1 MSDKPTIRVEATGTA
16 SAAPDIA
23 RIRLFTFAEDPA
35 PGDALTSCS
44 LLTDRVLAALRDAG
58 IASSDLETTS
68 IDLNQQHRR
77 EAEASVQNYRASSS
91 LVATVRPPADAGR
104 IIAAAVDAAGT
115 GVGINDVSFDID
127 DRAPLT
133 SLARRDAVARA
144 VSAAHELADAAGL
157 VLAPFSSS
165 SKVWGC
171 NHTSGAAGS
180 CLVPRQRKAHAADRG
195 AGELSMAV
203 TVSAVF
209 RGGSRAMLSPSCSP
223 LAGRTSSA
231 RRRRTLSVPWREVPP
246 FRVVSDFQPAGDQPA
261 AIDALARG

>member
-16 SAAPDIA
+16 SGPPDIA

-58 IASSDLETTS
+58 IASCDLETTS
-68 IDLNQQHRR
+68 IELNQQHRR
-77 EAEASVQNYRASSS
+77 EPEANVQSYRASSS

-104 IIAAAVDAAGT
+104 IIAAAADAAGT

-157 VLAPFSSS
+157 ALGSLLELVEGVGTQPHFRRSRLM
-165 SKVWGC
+165 
-171 NHTSGAAGS
+171 SGAA
-180 CLVPRQRKAHAADRG
+180 LAPRPVPPPVEL
-195 AGELSMAV
+195 GELSMAV

-209 RGGSRAMLSPSCSP
+209 
-223 LAGRTSSA
+223 
-231 RRRRTLSVPWREVPP
+231 EVGPG
-246 FRVVSDFQPAGDQPA
+246 ATG
-261 AIDALARG
+261 

>member
-35 PGDALTSCS
+35 PGAALTSCS

-157 VLAPFSSS
+157 VLGPLLELVEGVGMQPHFRRSRLM
-165 SKVWGC
+165 
-171 NHTSGAAGS
+171 SGAAPA
-180 CLVPRQRKAHAADRG
+180 PRPMPPTVEL
-195 AGELSMAV
+195 GELSMAV

-209 RGGSRAMLSPSCSP
+209 
-223 LAGRTSSA
+223 
-231 RRRRTLSVPWREVPP
+231 EVAPG
-246 FRVVSDFQPAGDQPA
+246 ATG
-261 AIDALARG
+261 